1 MSDCHLFPKL
11 PPTIGCRRKSEMK
24 VKETLSYKWMPTAPQ
39 HHAEQTLTGSREGFS
54 DSTLHYTLLSPEE
67 KHGLQWVILDKTE
80 YIYFTFVILKMK
92 GYETTL
98 ACY

>member
-1 MSDCHLFPKL
+1 
-11 PPTIGCRRKSEMK
+11 MK
-24 VKETLSYKWMPTAPQ
+24 VKELLSYKRTPIAPQ
-39 HHAEQTLTGSREGFS
+39 HHAEQTLTGSSEGLS
-54 DSTLHYTLLSPEE
+54 DGTLYYALLSPEE